1 MKTYHKEKCQSV
13 IRLTIKLNDNI
24 TIIMAGRYAF
34 EYSVTIKRPENI
46 KSMTFK
52 NRNAA
57 LNEVA
62 LLKKQYRQ
70 FGDVCLRY

>member
-1 MKTYHKEKCQSV
+1 MKTYNKHNCQSIV
-13 IRLTIKLNDNI
+13 RSTIKLNDKI
-24 TIIMAGRYAF
+24 TIIMAGRHAF

-62 LLKKQYRQ
+62 TLKKQYRQ